1 MKKDNPNLIIAK
13 MDATANDVH
22 PLFGQLKGYPT
33 LFFLPVAHK
42 REPVQYEGT
51 DFSYKS
57 LKAFVNQQTSI
68 FLTDEER
75 VGLNTKSA
83 PASEVID
90 QEPIKDGEA
99 TQTAEPSEQQKDEL

>member
-75 VGLNTKSA
+75 VGLTTKSA
-83 PASEVID
+83 SASEVTD
-90 QEPIKDGEA
+90 HEPTKDGEA
-99 TQTAEPSEQQKDEL
+99 TQTSEQQKDEL